1 MVVEPDL
8 TAAPP
13 AHPPAHPPLATPD
26 DGVGPGRP
34 LSPPTYGPDATAG
47 PGTFSLRSGPT
58 AGLPPLPT
66 TDRVAR
72 GPAWRRPSSPWLAAG
87 AGVLVVVVIA
97 GAVFGLHLGPASNRS
112 TPRPRIAARPVPL
125 DVPRLR
131 QGVAPSVV
139 SVSVTR
145 PVAGSTATVTGSG
158 VVIDGSG
165 VILTTADLVAGASGL
180 TVTGPD
186 GHAHAAQL
194 LGVLPD
200 DDVALIQGSADL
212 RPATLGRSSSVRVGD
227 EVVAVGA
234 ADRSGAGASTA
245 EGVVSARGTAL
256 TEAGTTVHD
265 LIRTDAPIV
274 ASASGGA
281 LVDVHGSV
289 IGLSVVLAGAPSGSG
304 FALAMDAVKPLITQI
319 EQGQAQDT
327 PSSPSLG
334 VDTQDVRGLSPAVVS
349 QYGIQTSD
357 GALVVRVASPSS
369 AAAAGLAVGD
379 VITAIDAQPV
389 NGAVDVANA
398 VGSLQVGD
406 QVQITF
412 ERKGQILN
420 AAVPLLSAQAT
431 GH

>member
-1 MVVEPDL
+1 VE
-8 TAAPP
+8 
-13 AHPPAHPPLATPD
+13 
-26 DGVGPGRP
+26 R
-34 LSPPTYGPDATAG
+34 
-47 PGTFSLRSGPT
+47 FE
-58 AGLPPLPT
+58 
-66 TDRVAR
+66 
-72 GPAWRRPSSPWLAAG
+72 AG